1 MLPVHVGVQA
11 VVAGVAELDLLHLH
25 VVDVD
30 GLQEDLQ
37 LGHHGRHLAQPCW
50 GDPGH
55 ASCVSLLQ
63 SSKEIIKF
71 SN

>member
-37 LGHHGRHLAQPCW
+37 LGHHGRLLALPCW
-50 GDPGH
+50 GDPRH

-63 SSKEIIKF
+63 SSKESFKA
-71 SN
+71 